1 MGSRAVWTEMMVELT
16 ASMVVWTASMVV
28 WMGRRVDSTAWKDV
42 RLKASQC

>member
-42 RLKASQC
+42 RLKASRC

>member
-1 MGSRAVWTEMMVELT
+1 MGSQAVWMGSRAVWTEMMVEL
-16 ASMVVWTASMVV
+16 TASMVV

>member
-16 ASMVVWTASMVV
+16 ASMVVLTASMVV